1 MTSSY
6 LSSIDTNE
14 KAFCLGFFSY
24 INDTHS
30 RYSKNTYEFSNIYLD
45 EDKKTLEIL
54 KNIVDIF
61 YDEKKEV
68 LSMTLIDD
76 KILDDISNHLKT
88 FDINA
93 SNWNPKLIKEF
104 IRGLYEYNYLYIK
117 DNESSDNN
125 DSDDYDS
132 NSNKDNILIRKNKVL
147 SNVLQQIGD
156 YLKIPYIF
164 MKGTTLTE
172 LNKLPDVYNN
182 DENDKDDL
190 EFLYYSYGCCKYDF
204 LGKIYNEVKSCSF
217 ISANFNLTIPQCNFI
232 RVSKDAVAPS
242 KENWSDVGYD
252 LSIIS
257 KIKDFNSRTSLYD
270 TGIKIDIDF
279 GYYAEIVPRSSIS
292 KSGYILSNNIGIIDN
307 SYRGNLMIA
316 LTKIAD
322 DAIEIEYPFRCCQL
336 IIKKQDYVNLEE
348 VDSGLSET
356 KRNEGGFGSTG
367 N

>member
-1 MTSSY
+1 MANSY
-6 LSSIDTNE
+6 LNSIDTNE

-24 INDTHS
+24 INNTHS
-30 RYSKNTYEFSNIYLD
+30 RYSKNTYEFSNIFLD
-45 EDKKTLEIL
+45 EDMKTIETL

-61 YDEKKEV
+61 YDEKKEKIY
-68 LSMTLIDD
+68 MTLIDD
-76 KILDDISNHLKT
+76 KILDVINNHLKN
-88 FDINA
+88 FDINK

-104 IRGLYEYNYLYIK
+104 IRGLYEYNYLYIN
-117 DNESSDNN
+117 DNSNES
-125 DSDDYDS
+125 DDE
-132 NSNKDNILIRKNKVL
+132 SNKENILIRKNDVL
-147 SNVLQQIGD
+147 SNVLQEIGD
-156 YLKIPYIF
+156 YLKIPYILI
-164 MKGTTLTE
+164 KGTTLAE

-182 DENDKDDL
+182 DDDEL
-190 EFLYYSYGCCKYDF
+190 EFLYYSYGCSKYDF
-204 LGKIYNEVKSCSF
+204 LGAIYSGINCCSF
-217 ISANFNLTIPQCNFI
+217 VTSNFNLTIPQCSFI
-232 RVSKDAVAPS
+232 RVNEKAIAPS
-242 KENWSDVGYD
+242 KDNWSDVGYD

-270 TGIKIDIDF
+270 TGIKINIDF

-348 VDSGLSET
+348 VESGLTET

>member
-1 MTSSY
+1 MSCSY

-14 KAFCLGFFSY
+14 KAYCLGFFSY

-30 RYSKNTYEFSNIYLD
+30 RYSENTYEFSNIYLD
-45 EDKKTLEIL
+45 EDKKTIETI

-68 LSMTLIDD
+68 LSMTIIDD
-76 KILDDISNHLKT
+76 KILDDINNHLKT
-88 FDINA
+88 FDIND
-93 SNWNPKLIKEF
+93 SKWNPKLIKEF

-117 DNESSDNN
+117 DNDDNN
-125 DSDDYDS
+125 NCDDYDS
-132 NSNKDNILIRKNKVL
+132 NSNSNKENILIRKNKVL
-147 SNVLQQIGD
+147 NNVLQQIGD
-156 YLKIPYIF
+156 YLNIPYIF
-164 MKGTTLTE
+164 MKGTALTE
-172 LNKLPDVYNN
+172 LNNLPDVYDNEEIN
-182 DENDKDDL
+182 KDEL
-190 EFLYYSYGCCKYDF
+190 EFLYYSYGCSKYDF
-204 LGKIYNEVKSCSF
+204 LGAIYKGVKNCSF
-217 ISANFNLTIPQCNFI
+217 VSANFNLTIPQCNFI
-232 RVSKDAVAPS
+232 RVSNEAIAPS

-292 KSGYILSNNIGIIDN
+292 KYGYIMSNNIGIIDN

-348 VDSGLSET
+348 VESGLSET

-367 N
+367 K